1 MFSKRVPADLRP
13 NSIARALEAKG
24 GVRYD
29 LTESNPTRCGF
40 EWPPDLL
47 RVLSSRDGL
56 TYRPDP
62 LGHRVAREAVASHY
76 HRRGVTVDPERIL
89 LTASTSEAY
98 GFLFKLLCDPGETV
112 LFPSPSYPLFEH
124 LARLEGLRTRSY
136 ALDPDAR
143 WQPGAIDPGD
153 DRPRALVAVHP
164 NNPTGTYLHEASAD
178 EVVRFCDRHDM
189 ALVVDEVFFDY
200 GYDLGES
207 GPPSGFAGR
216 NEVLTFTLGGLSK
229 SLGLPQL
236 KLSWIVVSGPDDRVA
251 PALERLSFVADNYL
265 TVSTPVQLALPELLR
280 IDATLRDP
288 IHRRCSANLWELTGE
303 VVDVPGVRL
312 IEPDG
317 GWSACL
323 RFPAVIDEETLALEL
338 IEKDD
343 VAVHPGYFFD
353 FPGEGY
359 LVISLLPAPAVFIPG
374 IRLLLLRLAT
384 HGV

>member
-1 MFSKRVPADLRP
+1 MFSDRVPSDLRP
-13 NSIARALEAKG
+13 NPIARALEAKG

-47 RVLSSRDGL
+47 RVLSSREGL

-62 LGHRVAREAVASHY
+62 LGYRVAREAVASHY
-76 HRRGVTVDPERIL
+76 HRRGVTVDPERIVL
-89 LTASTSEAY
+89 AASTSEAY
-98 GFLFKLLCDPGETV
+98 GFIFKLLCDPGEAV

-124 LARLEGLRTRSY
+124 LARLEGLRTRTY

-164 NNPTGTYLHEASAD
+164 NNPTGSYLHRASAD
-178 EVVRFCDRHDM
+178 EVVRVCDRHDM
-189 ALVVDEVFFDY
+189 ALVVDEVFSDY
-200 GYDLGES
+200 SYDFGNPRPARS
-207 GPPSGFAGR
+207 FAGR
-216 NEVLTFTLGGLSK
+216 DEVLTFTLGGLSK
-229 SLGLPQL
+229 SMGLPQL
-236 KLSWIVVSGPDDRVA
+236 KLSWIVVNGPDERVTR
-251 PALERLSFVADNYL
+251 ALDGLSFIADNYL
-265 TVSTPVQLALPELLR
+265 TVSTPVQLALPELLGKN
-280 IDATLRDP
+280 ASVQGA
-288 IHRRCSANLWELTGE
+288 IHDRCTANLWELTGE
-303 VVDVPGVRL
+303 VADAPGL
-312 IEPDG
+312 TLLEPEG
-317 GWSACL
+317 GWCACL

-374 IRLLLLRLAT
+374 VRRLLRRLAT
-384 HGV
+384 HL